1 MPREAQVF
9 GRTFVGFDMPGQTRA
24 TAFRQ
29 ALAVL
34 RRRLPVMLAC
44 AVIVPVVAYVVSHR
58 QQPRF
63 AGTASVL
70 TSFKQPATD
79 AGLSSDVV
87 FNRDDA
93 QRFATTQ
100 AAIART
106 PALVQK
112 VLATLGRRE
121 TVDAFLERSR
131 VVPQPNTDLL
141 AFTVQD
147 DTPVRAR
154 RAAATY
160 GRKFVAFR
168 AQLERTAMRRA
179 IADVRAQLRSLH
191 GRGHAAERRTLRA
204 REQQLRTRA
213 ALPAA
218 GTSYLSTAADAP
230 KVAPRTKRDV
240 LLGAALGVLLAIG
253 VALLREA
260 IDTRVRRG
268 REISEALGLPV
279 LGRLPKPSRRARGC
293 SGPVV
298 LQAPDTADAE
308 AVRMVRAGFLLATRD
323 GASRSILVGS
333 ALAGEGKTTTTANLA
348 AALAASG
355 RHVIAV
361 DLDLRRPGLGP
372 LLGAHGPGI
381 VDVARGRTGLDEA
394 LREVELPKGGA
405 AELAG
410 GRLEV
415 LPAGAEPT
423 EPGDFIGTAAVGEI
437 LAVLR
442 ERADVVLVDS
452 PPLLQVGD
460 GLQLSTRVDALLV
473 VTRLDRLDRGAMVE
487 LRKLLDAVQVP
498 ALGIVVT
505 GADAEDHTEPAYGYY
520 LLPDEPWARGEGL
533 RGTVPSPRP

>member
-1 MPREAQVF
+1 
-9 GRTFVGFDMPGQTRA
+9 
-24 TAFRQ
+24 
-29 ALAVL
+29 
-34 RRRLPVMLAC
+34 MLAC
-44 AVIVPVVAYVVSHR
+44 VIVVPAVAYLVSHR
-58 QQPRF
+58 QQPRY
-63 AGTASVL
+63 AGTATVL

-79 AGLSSDVV
+79 SGLGSDVV

-112 VLATLGRRE
+112 VLDGLGRRHE
-121 TVDAFLERSR
+121 AVDAFLDRSA
-131 VVPQPNTDLL
+131 VVPEPNTDLL

-147 DTPVRAR
+147 STPVRAR
-154 RAAATY
+154 RAAAMY
-160 GRKFVAFR
+160 GRRFVAYR
-168 AQLERTAMRRA
+168 TQLERRTVQRA
-179 IADVRAQLRSLH
+179 IADVRAQLRRVH
-191 GRGHAAERRTLRA
+191 GRGHVAQRGALRA
-204 REQQLRTRA
+204 RERDLRARA
-213 ALPAA
+213 ALPASGA
-218 GTSYLSTAADAP
+218 SYLSTAAKAP
-230 KVAPRTKRDV
+230 KVAPRTGRDV
-240 LLGAALGVLLAIG
+240 LLGAALGVLLALG

-268 REISEALGLPV
+268 REVSEALGIPV
-279 LGRLPKPSRRARGC
+279 LGRLPKPSRRARAC
-293 SGPVV
+293 RGPVV
-298 LQAPDTADAE
+298 LEAPDTADAE

-323 GASRSILVGS
+323 GASRSILVAS

-361 DLDLRRPGLGP
+361 DLDLRRPALGP
-372 LLGAHGPGI
+372 LLGAAGPGL
-381 VDVARGRTGLDEA
+381 VDVARGSFGLDEA
-394 LREVELPKGGA
+394 LREVALPADGA
-405 AELAG
+405 AALSG

-415 LPAGAEPT
+415 LPAGAAPT

-437 LAVLR
+437 LAELR

-473 VTRLDRLDRGAMVE
+473 VARLDRLDRGAMVE
-487 LRKLLDAVQVP
+487 LRTALEAAQVP
-498 ALGIVVT
+498 ALGVVVT

-520 LLPDEPWARGEGL
+520 LLPDEPWARGEGI